1 MDRWTDRRMDGWSD
15 TGKKQM
21 GEGKEK
27 ERESRVSR
35 GAAAVVSGERGVA
48 KRQRDGGGRAQPPP
62 LVAGKGGPQVA
73 DPPSLGE
80 GGGVTAPHSATAPP
94 AASNEGLRLPRAW
107 PPPPTDEV
115 KSAPSSARSR
125 RRRPHAMPRGA
136 GEQGAPRR
144 PQGQPRGAQGTYP
157 ARCFLDL
164 SEMPSRDMSLLNT
177 MMPTSMFTLGES
189 GAGVRAGHG
198 ALREPEL
205 AGAATHRGGFF

>member
-1 MDRWTDRRMDGWSD
+1 
-15 TGKKQM
+15 
-21 GEGKEK
+21 
-27 ERESRVSR
+27 
-35 GAAAVVSGERGVA
+35 
-48 KRQRDGGGRAQPPP
+48 
-62 LVAGKGGPQVA
+62 
-73 DPPSLGE
+73 
-80 GGGVTAPHSATAPP
+80 
-94 AASNEGLRLPRAW
+94 
-107 PPPPTDEV
+107 
-115 KSAPSSARSR
+115 
-125 RRRPHAMPRGA
+125 MPRGA

-189 GAGVRAGHG
+189 GAGVTAGHG